1 MRSRHSLLIAGVIGL
16 GLLGW
21 AGLGNTPASGVRE
34 ASNPDG
40 EAVATTSD
48 GAVPG
53 LSTEGAALPTR
64 EAAPSDASVSPV
76 LPSWDSPPDR
86 TLDLHGL
93 VTDSNGV
100 PVAGAEVTAFADL
113 DREWRIPIQDAHRRS
128 VNVGTVRTSAEGE
141 FRIRVKPGGSYD
153 LDACHADWVAERV
166 LDRRAGEYIVIR
178 LGEAAQLHGEVT
190 EAGTNLPIADVIV
203 QLLPPRGGQVLAE
216 CRTAPDGRFRF
227 ECLAPGKWGM
237 ILVPQRHEA
246 PDWIALDLEQGA
258 VVKRNFTLSAGVTL
272 RGRVVEEGTRRPI
285 PHAELSDSWSFR
297 RVVKADEEGRFEA
310 SGLAVSAEWSA
321 IHARAEGY
329 GQREFRALDLRVSG
343 EIELALAPAYSVR
356 GVLHLPNGAPAAG
369 ALVLAVTA
377 TSFAGVNVPNS
388 LAAVADAEG
397 AFTLSNVR
405 ADVQQVLCARSAGV
419 SPLWRILQAPI
430 QASTT
435 VDLGVLM
442 FEVAGSLTGNL
453 LLDDDAPALAAVECE
468 LRGPI
473 NDSVDPRLHPTA
485 ELGIR
490 FLVQR
495 RRADDLGRFYFA
507 DLGAGGYEL
516 SIAVPGRPKHRMSID
531 LAAGEQRVLAP
542 VDLRGGRAIAGLVV
556 DVAGAP
562 VVGARVTILLDGA
575 RGTLGQLSLYTDEAG
590 EFRFGGLED
599 ADYKLDVE
607 APVVRGEMQ
616 RFLPL
621 AEPVVHAG
629 ASELRLTLHEAGGI
643 EGIVVGGVTLQ
654 AFHCEVR
661 ALSADGTTVATA
673 TADHTGAFRIRVPSG
688 GAVRLEFWPR
698 KLLPGAEARGIRI
711 QATDSPAAVLEGIA
725 DGARGLVVQL

>member
-1 MRSRHSLLIAGVIGL
+1 MRSRPSLLIAGVVGL

-21 AGLGNTPASGVRE
+21 ALLGRTLASGPRE
-34 ASNPDG
+34 LSSG
-40 EAVATTSD
+40 EGSVVATTSD
-48 GAVPG
+48 EVASES
-53 LSTEGAALPTR
+53 STEEAALPTR
-64 EAAPSDASVSPV
+64 AAAPNETSVSPA

-93 VTDSNGV
+93 VTDASGV

-113 DREWRIPIQDAHRRS
+113 DREWRIPYQDAHRRS
-128 VNVGTVRTSAEGE
+128 VNIGTVRTSAEGE

-153 LDACHADWVAERV
+153 LDARHADWVAERV
-166 LDRRAGEYIVIR
+166 LDRHAGEYVVIR
-178 LGEAAQLHGEVT
+178 LGEAAELHGEVT
-190 EAGTNLPIADVIV
+190 ETGTNLPIADVIV

-227 ECLAPGKWGM
+227 ERLAPGKWGM

-246 PDWIALDLEQGA
+246 PDWIALDLEPGA
-258 VVKRNFTLSAGVTL
+258 VVERSFMLNTGATL
-272 RGRVVEEGTRRPI
+272 RGRVIEEGTQRPI

-297 RVVKADEEGRFEA
+297 RVVKADAEGRFEA
-310 SGLAVSAEWSA
+310 SGLAISAEWSA

-369 ALVLAVTA
+369 ALVMAVTA
-377 TSFAGVNVPNS
+377 ISFAGINVPNS
-388 LAAVADAEG
+388 IAAVADAEG

-405 ADVQQVLCARSAGV
+405 TDVQQVLCARSAGV
-419 SPLWRILQAPI
+419 SPLWRILQAPV
-430 QASTT
+430 QANAT
-435 VDLGVLM
+435 VDFGVLM
-442 FEVAGSLTGNL
+442 FEVAGSLSGSL

-468 LRGPI
+468 LRGPKG
-473 NDSVDPRLHPTA
+473 DSVDPRLLPTA

-516 SIAVPGRPKHRMSID
+516 SITVPGRPKHRVSID
-531 LAAGEQRVLAP
+531 LTAGEQRVLVP

-556 DVAGAP
+556 DVAGSP

-575 RGTLGQLSLYTDEAG
+575 RGTLGQLSLFTDAAG
-590 EFRFGGLED
+590 AFRFGGLED
-599 ADYKLDVE
+599 AGYRLDVE
-607 APVVRGEMQ
+607 APVVRGAMQ

-621 AEPVVHAG
+621 AERVVHAG
-629 ASELRLTLHEAGGI
+629 ASELRLTLLEAGGI
-643 EGIVVGGVTLQ
+643 EGIVVGGATLQ
-654 AFHCEVR
+654 AALCEVR
-661 ALSADGTTVATA
+661 ALSADGTKIATA
-673 TADHTGAFRIRVPSG
+673 TADHAGAFRIRVHSG
-688 GAVRLEFWPR
+688 GALRLEFWPR
-698 KLLPGAEARGIRI
+698 KLLPGSEARGIRI
-711 QATDSPAAVLEGIA
+711 QATDSPAVVLEGIA